1 MKQSEL
7 FRRYFWL
14 VDLIYRNDGIT
25 RDEINRCWS
34 QSRLNDNK
42 ENEIPERTFHRHKV
56 AIKELFDIDIV
67 CDRHG
72 EKTYRIANRK
82 ALSHD
87 RVMELLINTFAVNNI
102 LSECKD
108 LKCRILFESI
118 PSGQQFLMPII
129 EAMRNGTVLDISYQ
143 SFRMDTA
150 AQHEVEPYCL
160 KIYKQRWYLLGR
172 RRDRD
177 VMRIFC
183 LGRIK
188 GIGQTDKTFFLPDS
202 FDAKNYFENTIGIIV
217 EDNCPPQTITI
228 CASNGQQNYIRS
240 LPLHFTQQEYETRAD
255 CAKFSIFAQPNYDL
269 IQELLR
275 YGEDVSVLSPKWF
288 RDKFREITN
297 KMCNNYSEE

>member
-1 MKQSEL
+1 MKQSAL
-7 FRRYFWL
+7 LRRYIWL

-34 QSRLNDNK
+34 NSRLNDSK
-42 ENEIPERTFHRHKV
+42 EDGIPERTFHRHKD
-56 AIKELFDIDIV
+56 AIKELFEVEIV

-72 EKTYRIANRK
+72 EKTYHIA
-82 ALSHD
+82 D
-87 RVMELLINTFAVNNI
+87 RETLKRDGTMEWLLNTFAVNNL

-108 LKCRILFESI
+108 LKHRILFESV
-118 PSGQQFLMPII
+118 PVGQHYLTPII
-129 EAMRNGTVLDISYQ
+129 EAMRDGTVLDISYQ

-150 AQHEVEPYCL
+150 APHEVEPYCL

-172 RRDRD
+172 RPERD
-177 VMRIFC
+177 VMRIFA
-183 LGRIK
+183 LDRIK
-188 GIGQTDKTFFLPDS
+188 GLELTDKTFVLPDS
-202 FDAKNYFENTIGIIV
+202 FDAEKYFENTIGIIV

-228 CASNGQQNYIRS
+228 CAANGHQDYIRS
-240 LPLHFTQQEYETRAD
+240 LPLHSTQQEYETGAD
-255 CAKFSIFAQPNYDL
+255 CAKFRIFAQPNYDL

-275 YGEDVSVLSPKWF
+275 YGGDVSVLSPKWF

>member
-7 FRRYFWL
+7 FRRYIWL
-14 VDLIYRNDGIT
+14 IDLIYRNDGIT
-25 RDEINRCWS
+25 RDEINRHWS
-34 QSRLNDNK
+34 QSRLNDSK
-42 ENEIPERTFHRHKV
+42 ENEIPERTFHRHKN
-56 AIKELFDIDIV
+56 AIKDLFEVEIV
-67 CDRHG
+67 CDRHSA
-72 EKTYRIANRK
+72 KTYHISNRETLK
-82 ALSHD
+82 QNGAMEWLLNTLALND
-87 RVMELLINTFAVNNI
+87 ILL
-102 LSECKD
+102 ECKD
-108 LKCRILFESI
+108 LERRILFESI
-118 PSGQQFLMPII
+118 PTGQQYINSII
-129 EAMRNGTVLDISYQ
+129 KAMRDNEVLNISYQ
-143 SFRMDTA
+143 SFRMDA
-150 AQHEVEPYCL
+150 PAPHEVEPYCL

-172 RRDRD
+172 RPDRD
-177 VMRIFC
+177 VMRIFA
-183 LGRIK
+183 LDRIK
-188 GIGQTDKTFFLPDS
+188 GIEQTDKTFLLPDS

>member
-7 FRRYFWL
+7 FRRYIWL

-56 AIKELFDIDIV
+56 AIKDLFNIDIV

-72 EKTYRIANRK
+72 EKTYRIA
-82 ALSHD
+82 D
-87 RVMELLINTFAVNNI
+87 RESLKQDGAMESLLNTFAVNNL

-108 LKCRILFESI
+108 LKHRILFEAA
-118 PSGQQFLMPII
+118 PTGQQYLTPII
-129 EAMRNGTVLDISYQ
+129 EAMRDGRVLNISYQ
-143 SFRMDTA
+143 SFRMDA
-150 AQHEVEPYCL
+150 PAPHEVEPYCL
-160 KIYKQRWYLLGR
+160 KIYRQRWYLLGR
-172 RRDRD
+172 RPDRD
-177 VMRIFC
+177 VMRIFS
-183 LGRIK
+183 LDRIK
-188 GIGQTDKTFFLPDS
+188 SIKLTGKTFSLPDS
-202 FDAKNYFENTIGIIV
+202 FDAEKYFENSVGITV

-228 CASNGQQNYIRS
+228 CAVNGQQDYIRS
-240 LPLHFTQQEYETRAD
+240 LPLHPTQQEYETGPD
-255 CAKFSIFAQPNYDL
+255 CAKFSILAQPNYDL